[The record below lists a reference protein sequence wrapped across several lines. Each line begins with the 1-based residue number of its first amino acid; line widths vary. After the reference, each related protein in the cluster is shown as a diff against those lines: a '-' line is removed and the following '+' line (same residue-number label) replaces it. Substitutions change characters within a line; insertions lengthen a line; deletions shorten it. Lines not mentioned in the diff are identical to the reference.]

1 MTRQI
6 LYLLDVQSQKKSLQL
21 LYDLHQFGFQRSC
34 KCPKQATQPLSRHGM
49 PQVRLLRPCGSADF
63 GEHCGVAHLCDAEAR
78 ASYQQDMYNV
88 NGFVYAQCQKP

>member
-1 MTRQI
+1 
-6 LYLLDVQSQKKSLQL
+6 
-21 LYDLHQFGFQRSC
+21 
-34 KCPKQATQPLSRHGM
+34 M

-88 NGFVYAQCQKP
+88 NGFVYAQCQKPQPF